1 MGYSYYLIV
10 FFCIM
15 TSSVVFFVS
24 HAGATSFT
32 NHLKIL
38 LIFIRVV
45 MNLLSPIPNIC
56 WNILKWFAISYFWTT
71 TIFVPS
77 VYGIKCI
84 TICFLVDQ
92 FTMIWLSSGDI
103 SILMYCNRKKYDLWI
118 FLICIYIYN
127 IQIYICIIF
136 QCLLINNN
144 PHNPCVWAV

>member
-1 MGYSYYLIV
+1 M

-15 TSSVVFFVS
+15 TSSVVFFFAS
-24 HAGATSFT
+24 RAGATSFT

-38 LIFIRVV
+38 IIFIRVV

-56 WNILKWFAISYFWTT
+56 WNILKWFCHFLFLNDNNFCRT
-71 TIFVPS
+71 S

-118 FLICIYIYN
+118 FKICIYIYN

-136 QCLLINNN
+136 QCLFNQ
-144 PHNPCVWAV
+144 